1 MKHIFDFKP
10 RHLESK
16 EPIGDPSHNYRPQ
29 GALGSSFHFF
39 SSEWLFTEFT
49 YDGQNKVAC
58 ENGWGNQ
65 FMLKMC
71 YLWNSTRRIFEISW
85 EIGARHYTG
94 DSSEK
99 DSKGIHEG
107 RVLLK
112 RPRHVVWLKV
122 EDLSCVLS
130 FWMALLVLLYYYNYW
145 KVLFCRLPAP
155 SGEAVGMSLVPS

>member
-58 ENGWGNQ
+58 ENG
-65 FMLKMC
+65 
-71 YLWNSTRRIFEISW
+71 
-85 EIGARHYTG
+85 
-94 DSSEK
+94 
-99 DSKGIHEG
+99 
-107 RVLLK
+107 
-112 RPRHVVWLKV
+112 
-122 EDLSCVLS
+122 
-130 FWMALLVLLYYYNYW
+130 
-145 KVLFCRLPAP
+145 
-155 SGEAVGMSLVPS
+155 